1 MEAKGAFKPGVLNE
15 EIMTKNIFTTTILWG
30 KLHFFPPIFFF
41 FFPVERQM
49 KEALLDLP
57 EFSDHLLRTRL

>member
-30 KLHFFPPIFFF
+30 KLHFSPPIIIFFS
-41 FFPVERQM
+41 VERQV